1 MTCCLNSLTLA
12 LMGSD
17 DMHLRVLATS
27 SADEKEKKNA
37 KAVLK
42 LQRPALGP
50 GGEHGCKGGPVH
62 SLNESSP
69 DQVLLLSNVVSA
81 LGVQQWHSLT
91 AFPQIVN
98 ESLPIFLDDVLG
110 GGVAAVVVS
119 TVGSTRR
126 VNRPVQ
132 TDAAARRP

>member
-42 LQRPALGP
+42 LLG
-50 GGEHGCKGGPVH
+50 KGRH
-62 SLNESSP
+62 W
-69 DQVLLLSNVVSA
+69 VL
-81 LGVQQWHSLT
+81 
-91 AFPQIVN
+91 
-98 ESLPIFLDDVLG
+98 
-110 GGVAAVVVS
+110 VVS
-119 TVGSTRR
+119 T
-126 VNRPVQ
+126 
-132 TDAAARRP
+132 DAKEGRFIR